1 VRYHAFVTDY
11 DGTLAKDGRVA
22 AETVAALERL
32 RSSGRR
38 CILVTGRPLPELA
51 ETFERLDLFDL
62 VVVENGALLF
72 NPATREE
79 EVLCER
85 PPDAFVEALRSRGV
99 TPLSVGRAIVASW
112 EPNEIAIL
120 ETIREM
126 GLELEIIF
134 NKGAVMVLPSGI
146 NKASGLAAALGRL
159 GLSPH
164 NAVAIGDA
172 QNDHAFLSICE
183 ASVAVANALPMLKE
197 RADLVTKGDRGAGVI
212 ELIESLLRDDLASV
226 DERLSRHRL
235 QIGTAVHGEL
245 ASLAPFGATVLLGGP
260 SGAGKSTLTT
270 TILEELGAHA
280 YQFCLIDPE
289 GDHNG
294 FPGAVTLGAPS
305 GGPTVE
311 EVLEVLGDPATS
323 AVVDLVGLPL
333 SARPDFFEALL
344 PRIHDL
350 QTRFGRPHWIIVD
363 EAHHLMPAT
372 WESTPSPF
380 PDELGAALLVVLD
393 PARLSRAA
401 LESVDDVIAVGD
413 EPWET
418 LEPFAEATNRG
429 QAPRR
434 ERLPKGASATIWRL
448 NEGPGGTTFVKVRPP
463 RFEQERHRRKYAEGE
478 LSADRSFY
486 FRGTDGRLNLR
497 AQNLEMFVQIADGVD
512 DETWLHHLRNG
523 EYSSWIRR
531 VVKDD
536 ELADVVA
543 RIEAGPD
550 IQPRD
555 SRQRI
560 REAIEA
566 RYTAPV

>member
-1 VRYHAFVTDY
+1 
-11 DGTLAKDGRVA
+11 
-22 AETVAALERL
+22 
-32 RSSGRR
+32 
-38 CILVTGRPLPELA
+38 
-51 ETFERLDLFDL
+51 
-62 VVVENGALLF
+62 
-72 NPATREE
+72 
-79 EVLCER
+79 
-85 PPDAFVEALRSRGV
+85 
-99 TPLSVGRAIVASW
+99 
-112 EPNEIAIL
+112 
-120 ETIREM
+120 
-126 GLELEIIF
+126 
-134 NKGAVMVLPSGI
+134 
-146 NKASGLAAALGRL
+146 
-159 GLSPH
+159 
-164 NAVAIGDA
+164 
-172 QNDHAFLSICE
+172 
-183 ASVAVANALPMLKE
+183 
-197 RADLVTKGDRGAGVI
+197 
-212 ELIESLLRDDLASV
+212 
-226 DERLSRHRL
+226 
-235 QIGTAVHGEL
+235 
-245 ASLAPFGATVLLGGP
+245 
-260 SGAGKSTLTT
+260 
-270 TILEELGAHA
+270 
-280 YQFCLIDPE
+280 
-289 GDHNG
+289 
-294 FPGAVTLGAPS
+294 VTLGAPS

-536 ELADVVA
+536 ELADAVA
-543 RIEAGPD
+543 RIEASPD

>member
-1 VRYHAFVTDY
+1 
-11 DGTLAKDGRVA
+11 
-22 AETVAALERL
+22 
-32 RSSGRR
+32 
-38 CILVTGRPLPELA
+38 
-51 ETFERLDLFDL
+51 
-62 VVVENGALLF
+62 
-72 NPATREE
+72 
-79 EVLCER
+79 
-85 PPDAFVEALRSRGV
+85 
-99 TPLSVGRAIVASW
+99 
-112 EPNEIAIL
+112 
-120 ETIREM
+120 
-126 GLELEIIF
+126 
-134 NKGAVMVLPSGI
+134 
-146 NKASGLAAALGRL
+146 
-159 GLSPH
+159 
-164 NAVAIGDA
+164 
-172 QNDHAFLSICE
+172 
-183 ASVAVANALPMLKE
+183 
-197 RADLVTKGDRGAGVI
+197 
-212 ELIESLLRDDLASV
+212 
-226 DERLSRHRL
+226 
-235 QIGTAVHGEL
+235 
-245 ASLAPFGATVLLGGP
+245 
-260 SGAGKSTLTT
+260 
-270 TILEELGAHA
+270 
-280 YQFCLIDPE
+280 
-289 GDHNG
+289 
-294 FPGAVTLGAPS
+294 
-305 GGPTVE
+305 
-311 EVLEVLGDPATS
+311 
-323 AVVDLVGLPL
+323 
-333 SARPDFFEALL
+333 
-344 PRIHDL
+344 
-350 QTRFGRPHWIIVD
+350 
-363 EAHHLMPAT
+363 MPAT

-429 QAPRR
+429 QAPRL

-536 ELADVVA
+536 ELADAVA